1 MTLIGN
7 KSANHIDQR
16 AFRRT
21 SLSAA
26 FILFIVGALFD
37 QSCTATDGSSK
48 RPLASIAVVIILY
61 AVPDV
66 NEASQNADSKGCG
79 P

>member
-7 KSANHIDQR
+7 KSANRIDQR

-21 SLSAA
+21 SLSAG
-26 FILFIVGALFD
+26 FILLIVGALFD
-37 QSCTATDGSSK
+37 QSCTATDGSW

-61 AVPDV
+61 AVPDD